1 MIRERIRASILVLVP
16 LVLHALP
23 AQACRVAPAGQVIGV
38 EQLIGLATDVAV
50 GQVISAT
57 PMDGHN
63 VEYRFLV
70 LEQLAGQPGKV
81 LTVMGRPAAPGE
93 NDTTFNDHADFA
105 FWARGGGRVMNG
117 ADCILRPHFVIGN
130 SYLVFLGMPLT
141 RRSSEQINM
150 ANGIVNPDD
159 RWLKYVKQQL
169 AKRQAPDGAASAVT
183 QEPARDYERIGR
195 FIYRFHRVVTRD
207 ALDRKTLAARHA
219 PAQLLLR
226 AGQLADA
233 FDHIV
238 GSNTIPDAEIDATL
252 AEAVAVENM
261 LAAWSENGG
270 GGKYPTR

>member
-1 MIRERIRASILVLVP
+1 MIRERIFASFLVFVP
-16 LVLHALP
+16 LVLHAVP
-23 AQACRVAPAGQVIGV
+23 GQACRMAPAGQMISV

-81 LTVMGRPAAPGE
+81 LTVMGRPAAPGDQE
-93 NDTTFNDHADFA
+93 TTFNDHADFA

-117 ADCILRPHFVIGN
+117 ADCILHPHFVIGN
-130 SYLVFLGMPLT
+130 TYLVFLGMPLT

-150 ANGIVNPDD
+150 ANGTVNEDD

-169 AKRQAPDGAASAVT
+169 AKRQAPDSTATSDTHELG
-183 QEPARDYERIGR
+183 RDFERVGR
-195 FIYRFHRVVTRD
+195 FIYRFHRVVARD
-207 ALDRKTLAARHA
+207 DLERKTLAGRHA
-219 PAQLLLR
+219 PAELLQR
-226 AGQLADA
+226 AGRLADA

-238 GSNTIPDAEIDATL
+238 GSNTISDAEIDATL
-252 AEAVAVENM
+252 AEAVAVEKM
-261 LAAWSENGG
+261 LVAWSDSGG
-270 GGKYPTR
+270 GVKQATR